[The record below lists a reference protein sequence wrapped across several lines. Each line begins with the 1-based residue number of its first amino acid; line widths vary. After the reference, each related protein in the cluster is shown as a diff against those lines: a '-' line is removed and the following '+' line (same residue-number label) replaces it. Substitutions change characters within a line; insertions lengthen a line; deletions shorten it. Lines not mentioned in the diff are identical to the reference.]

1 MSSLTSKGFNND
13 DTWWSQLLC
22 TELQKNKPLIFFVC
36 LFCLFVFQ
44 DRVCL
49 CSPSCPG
56 TRFVDQAGL
65 ELETLNFVLWLGLQ
79 GLSEYLGKKIKYK
92 KEKNKKAL
100 NLAYPSF
107 FLSFRLFG

>member
-65 ELETLNFVLWLGLQ
+65 ELRILPASASQVLGL
-79 GLSEYLGKKIKYK
+79 
-92 KEKNKKAL
+92 KACTIIAWQISYIL
-100 NLAYPSF
+100 TVI
-107 FLSFRLFG
+107 FLVPMPLTFVEDF